1 MPIEDIVNDKTLFVL
16 AFTASD
22 FGRWKRHISL
32 QNPSASAGGFIVSE
46 ITYFA
51 YYILYDK
58 LDMLERIKIAKV
70 KGEQE
75 LTEQIE
81 IEEYHIKRRL
91 KKYIANT

>member
-1 MPIEDIVNDKTLFVL
+1 MPIED
-16 AFTASD
+16 
-22 FGRWKRHISL
+22 
-32 QNPSASAGGFIVSE
+32 
-46 ITYFA
+46 
-51 YYILYDK
+51 ILYDK